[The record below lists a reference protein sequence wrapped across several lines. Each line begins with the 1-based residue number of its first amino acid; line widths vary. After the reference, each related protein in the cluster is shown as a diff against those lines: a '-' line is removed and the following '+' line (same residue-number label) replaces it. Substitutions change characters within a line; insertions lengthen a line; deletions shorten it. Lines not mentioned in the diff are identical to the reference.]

1 MCHNIPMNDQIT
13 VSAVFIAVNAGIIA
27 LTAMIYSKGEMHF
40 GAVWNCFLVA
50 NRLICDQCL
59 SNIV

>member
-1 MCHNIPMNDQIT
+1 MCNNLIKNDRIT

-40 GAVWNCFLVA
+40 GSVWNCLFG
-50 NRLICDQCL
+50 C
-59 SNIV
+59 